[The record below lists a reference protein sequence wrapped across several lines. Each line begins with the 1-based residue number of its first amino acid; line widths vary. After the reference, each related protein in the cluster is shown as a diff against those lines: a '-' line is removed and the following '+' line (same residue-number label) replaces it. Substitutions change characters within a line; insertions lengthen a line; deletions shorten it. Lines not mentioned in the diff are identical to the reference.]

1 VRAILRLTELS
12 ARGFRNLAPDPIFF
26 ESGTTILLGENAQ
39 GKTNLL
45 EAVALLCGQ
54 RSFRQARPAEMTR
67 SAEGFSIAG
76 VVKRG
81 FETDALAVTWSA
93 EGGRSFFLGEKPA
106 SFREAS
112 RRAPAVFLAP
122 EHRELL
128 AGPPAVRRR
137 FLDRLVL
144 ALYPAAGDD
153 LARYHTALR
162 SRNALLSRD
171 RGRSAAPEEME
182 AWTEELVLAGS
193 AVRRY
198 RREAL
203 SEWRVFFVGLAEAAG
218 PEYLSVS
225 VGYVSDADSEEELR
239 EAFHRLAA
247 AERRRG
253 YCLAGPHRDDLAFTR
268 EGRPLSSQASA
279 GEAHRIVFLIKLAE
293 WNAVK
298 AAAGEAPLFCMD
310 DFDAGLS
317 ESSAE
322 ALFDALPEA
331 GTVILTGAS
340 RPERWRRKGSH
351 VREMR
356 AGQVS
361 PSPISA
367 PLPRLAVN
375 D

>member
-1 VRAILRLTELS
+1 MILRLTELS
-12 ARGFRNLAPDPIFF
+12 ARGFRNLSADPIFF
-26 ESGTTILLGENAQ
+26 ESGTTVLLGENAQ

-54 RSFRQARPAEMTR
+54 RSFRRARPAEMAR
-67 SAEGFSIAG
+67 APEGFSIAG

-81 FETDALAVTWSA
+81 FETEALAVSWSP
-93 EGGRSFFLGEKPA
+93 EGGRPFFLGDKRA

-137 FLDRLVL
+137 FLDRLAL
-144 ALYPAAGDD
+144 ALFPAAGDD
-153 LARYHTALR
+153 LARYERALK
-162 SRNALLSRD
+162 SRNALLARD
-171 RGRSAAPEEME
+171 RGRPTPALEME

-198 RREAL
+198 RRQAL
-203 SEWRVFFVGLAEAAG
+203 SEWQAFFQPLMDAAG
-218 PEYLSVS
+218 PEYLSIS
-225 VGYVSDADSEEELR
+225 AGYVSDGDSEEELR
-239 EAFHRLAA
+239 RAFERLAA

-253 YCLAGPHRDDLAFTR
+253 YCLAGPHRDDLVWTR
-268 EGRPLSSQASA
+268 RGQPLASHASS
-279 GEAHRIVFLIKLAE
+279 GETHRVVFLIKLAE
-293 WNAVK
+293 WNAVR
-298 AAAGEAPLFCMD
+298 AATEVTPLFCVD

-317 ESSAE
+317 ESSAA

-331 GTVILTGAS
+331 GTVILTSAS
-340 RPERWRRKGSH
+340 GPERWRRKDTH
-351 VREMR
+351 VQEMR
-356 AGQVS
+356 AGRVS
-361 PSPISA
+361 PLSSA
-367 PLPRLAVN
+367 LPRRAVN

>member
-1 VRAILRLTELS
+1 LRLTELS
-12 ARGFRNLAPDPIFF
+12 ARGFRNLSPDPIFF
-26 ESGTTILLGENAQ
+26 ESGTTVLLGENAQ

-54 RSFRQARPAEMTR
+54 RSFRQARPVEMAG

-81 FETDALAVTWSA
+81 FETDSLAVTWSP

-106 SFREAS
+106 TFREAS

-153 LARYHTALR
+153 LARYDTAVK
-162 SRNALLSRD
+162 SRNALLCRD
-171 RGRSAAPEEME
+171 RGRSAAPQEME

-203 SEWRVFFVGLAEAAG
+203 SEWRVFFAGLAEAAG
-218 PEYLSVS
+218 PEYHSVS
-225 VGYVSDADSEEELR
+225 AGYVSDADSEEELR
-239 EAFHRLAA
+239 GAFQRLEA

-268 EGRPLSSQASA
+268 GGRPLSGQASS

-298 AAAGEAPLFCMD
+298 AAAGEAPFFCVD

-317 ESSAE
+317 KSSAE
-322 ALFDALPEA
+322 ALFEALPEA

-340 RPERWRRKGSH
+340 RPERWLRKGAH
-351 VREMR
+351 VREMH
-356 AGQVS
+356 AGRVS
-361 PSPISA
+361 SAPSSISV